1 MNMKNLNVFFGI
13 NVKPFSLLF
22 LFLLLAVFFAGCSKD
37 ETPEEETGSYFMK
50 AKIDGQWVEFT
61 AGDIVE
67 GNIGPTV
74 FNHGFGAWGSG
85 SDRVITIV
93 LEDKNPVVEKS
104 YAGIEMHET
113 YTLGVTI
120 GFVIGEGDTPVSY
133 VTNYNDADSRLTIT
147 RLTEKEAKGTF
158 SGTLINPVTEAEVK
172 LTEGSFH
179 VKMAEVY

>member
-1 MNMKNLNVFFGI
+1 MYMKNLKVDFGI
-13 NVKPFSLLF
+13 IVKPFSLFF
-22 LFLLLAVFFAGCSKD
+22 LFLLLSGFFTGCSKD

-120 GFVIGEGDTPVSY
+120 GYTIGQEDAPVMY
-133 VTNYNDADSRLTIT
+133 VTNINNADSKLTIT
-147 RLTEKEAKGTF
+147 LLTEKEAKGTF

>member
-1 MNMKNLNVFFGI
+1 MKTLKNMIKKIVNPITAFCLI
-13 NVKPFSLLF
+13 LLF
-22 LFLLLAVFFAGCSKD
+22 AFVFAGCSKD
-37 ETPEEETGSYFMK
+37 ETPEEETGNYFMK
-50 AKIDGQWVEFT
+50 AKIDGQWVEFSSP
-61 AGDIVE
+61 DVLE
-67 GNIGPTV
+67 GNIGPTI

-93 LEDKNPVVEKS
+93 LEDENPVVEKS
-104 YAGIEMHET
+104 YAGIEIHDT

-120 GFVIGEGDTPVSY
+120 GYVIGEGDTPVSY

-147 RLTEKEAKGTF
+147 LLTEKEAKGTF
-158 SGTLINPVTEAEVK
+158 SGTLINPVTKAEVK